1 MTTAASMP
9 ADSQAPVFQ
18 LFGPWLRF
26 ESKAPFCRTWK
37 TPPAAGQASGPPTA
51 FPGIET
57 WTIARS
63 VAATNCARTET
74 RKIPRTDSIAP
85 TTKRGVTARTV

>member
-1 MTTAASMP
+1 MTTAESRP
-9 ADSQAPVFQ
+9 AESQAPVFQ
-18 LFGPWLRF
+18 LPGPWFTF
-26 ESKAPFCRTWK
+26 ESKPAFWRTWK

-51 FPGIET
+51 LPGIET

-74 RKIPRTDSIAP
+74 RKIPRTDSVAP